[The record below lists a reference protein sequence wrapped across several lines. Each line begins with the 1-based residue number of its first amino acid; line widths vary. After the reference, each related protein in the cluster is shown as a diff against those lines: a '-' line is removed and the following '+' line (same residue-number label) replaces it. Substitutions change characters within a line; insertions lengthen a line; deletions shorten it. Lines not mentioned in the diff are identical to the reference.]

1 MIRFRC
7 GFSIDDDDPE
17 GRDLFFFSY
26 VVETGLPYCS
36 GSGGKVFR
44 IRPVPLSLLSPRPAR
59 LAAYCSSRTIDM
71 TPRMAAE
78 GEQSRDSSS
87 LSPPLDGFIRFVITR
102 GKMMVT

>member
-1 MIRFRC
+1 
-7 GFSIDDDDPE
+7 
-17 GRDLFFFSY
+17 
-26 VVETGLPYCS
+26 
-36 GSGGKVFR
+36 
-44 IRPVPLSLLSPRPAR
+44 
-59 LAAYCSSRTIDM
+59 M